1 MRRRRR
7 QASSKGFD
15 PIEALDLKVDKL
27 AEVVAPEPEPTPEPE
42 PAPEPE
48 PEPTPEPE
56 PEPTP
61 EPEPEP
67 DVPMPTPSP
76 APAPVVPPAKP
87 ARLRKPLRR
96 NKGDNNNGLRI
107 RY

>member
-1 MRRRRR
+1 MRRKRR
-7 QASSKGFD
+7 QGSSSGFKAL
-15 PIEALDLKVDKL
+15 EALEPKVE
-27 AEVVAPEPEPTPEPE
+27 EVVAPEPEPTPEPE

-61 EPEPEP
+61 EPVP

-87 ARLRKPLRR
+87 ARLRKPLRKK
-96 NKGDNNNGLRI
+96 KGDNNNGLRI